1 MISVEI
7 RPFCEMASASA
18 SALIAAPSVFVNR
31 LESQTND
38 TLCAQFWDEGND
50 STFTV
55 IFYEKN
61 GKLHF
66 KLPFF
71 ESELC
76 DRVYSRFLEQL
87 WALGFAV
94 CYFQEE
100 DSSEGKKTVM
110 VKPAPLV
117 AKKLQLS
124 SDRVCKLG
132 FVANKLTD
140 GRVVALEDN
149 NTNTISLLGKEF
161 PFALDLLTAMFPS
174 LGKLSMKGLRKKMV
188 EKTGEFVDDFASFP
202 IAKPTVVS
210 AQPAPWMKTVFPAV
224 ATVVPVVSTVFPAVA
239 TVVPVVATVVPAV
252 TTVVPA
258 VTTVVPETEDPI
270 VVDVKLLKALQK
282 ELKNAEEQRQL
293 AEATLKEKE
302 ALEKDLK
309 DRVAAL
315 KQKMIELFQ

>member
-7 RPFCEMASASA
+7 RPFCEMASA

-210 AQPAPWMKTVFPAV
+210 AQPAPWMKTVVPA
-224 ATVVPVVSTVFPAVA
+224 
-239 TVVPVVATVVPAV
+239 VATVVPAV